1 MKSSMK
7 CLIIFMVMI
16 FSILNYRFHQLLHCP
31 FLQYK
36 ILIDDSC
43 IEENTMDELK
53 QISHRIK
60 IQILSISISTST
72 ISTEILSL
80 CNFDSS
86 YQNLQHLILNSIK
99 SNQIHFVLSK
109 LTNLPQLYS
118 LTIQTINQLIGFRTI
133 YQN

>member
-1 MKSSMK
+1 
-7 CLIIFMVMI
+7 
-16 FSILNYRFHQLLHCP
+16 
-31 FLQYK
+31 
-36 ILIDDSC
+36 
-43 IEENTMDELK
+43 MDELK

-99 SNQIHFVLSK
+99 SNKIHFVLSK
-109 LTNLPQLYS
+109 LTKLPQLYS

>member
-1 MKSSMK
+1 
-7 CLIIFMVMI
+7 
-16 FSILNYRFHQLLHCP
+16 
-31 FLQYK
+31 
-36 ILIDDSC
+36 
-43 IEENTMDELK
+43 MDELK

-99 SNQIHFVLSK
+99 SNKIHFVLSK